1 MISAQRILELTDWL
15 TVGDL
20 LARLALDVAC
30 AFIVVRLIYFRRYK
44 NREYA
49 FTYYCFNVITFCL
62 CYLLGRVSLQV
73 GLALALFGVFG
84 ILRYRTEQIRI
95 RDLTYLFILIGLG
108 VLNGV
113 ANQSISSAL
122 LVVINA
128 VIVGMIGLL
137 ERAGATATERS
148 TPMLYDQLTLL
159 RPANEAQLLADLSTR
174 TGVAVSRVEIGH
186 IDLLRDAAEITV
198 YFR

>member
-1 MISAQRILELTDWL
+1 M
-15 TVGDL
+15 
-20 LARLALDVAC
+20 
-30 AFIVVRLIYFRRYK
+30 
-44 NREYA
+44 
-49 FTYYCFNVITFCL
+49 
-62 CYLLGRVSLQV
+62 
-73 GLALALFGVFG
+73 FG

-137 ERAGATATERS
+137 ERSGSTATERS
-148 TPMLYDQLTLL
+148 TPMLYDQLALL
-159 RPANEAQLLADLSTR
+159 RPA
-174 TGVAVSRVEIGH
+174 TG
-186 IDLLRDAAEITV
+186 
-198 YFR
+198 